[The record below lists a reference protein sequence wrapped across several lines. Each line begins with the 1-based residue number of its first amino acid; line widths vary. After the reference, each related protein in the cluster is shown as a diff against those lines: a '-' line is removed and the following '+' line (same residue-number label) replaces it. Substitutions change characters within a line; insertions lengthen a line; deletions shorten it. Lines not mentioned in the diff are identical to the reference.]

1 MCGSMADIQSATAKI
16 RRGKKKKEEERNHSQ
31 KYNGLPYSIAYGDD
45 NKVSN
50 QRTLYYATSNNL
62 CFRRFFFDKV
72 LRAIKSA
79 DTAAN
84 PYRSNFIVSYHLY
97 YRQRR
102 TQPGP
107 DSAPFLATCKFFFV
121 DVIGFCC
128 KLLVACCKLQRCKLL
143 VVSFIV
149 VLIRV

>member
-50 QRTLYYATSNNL
+50 QKTLYYATSNNL

-72 LRAIKSA
+72 LRTIKSA

-84 PYRSNFIVSYHLY
+84 PYRSNFIVSYHLDNFVPSPA
-97 YRQRR
+97 R
-102 TQPGP
+102 TPP
-107 DSAPFLATCKFFFV
+107 NFLQLASFLV
-121 DVIGFCC
+121 DVKNVIGFVVSC
-128 KLLVACCKLQRCKLL
+128 LLHVVSCRVACCLL
-143 VVSFIV
+143 
-149 VLIRV
+149 

>member
-31 KYNGLPYSIAYGDD
+31 KYNGLPYYIAYGDD

-50 QRTLYYATSNNL
+50 QKTLYYATSNNL

-84 PYRSNFIVSYHLY
+84 PCRSNFIVSYHLDNVVPSPA
-97 YRQRR
+97 R
-102 TQPGP
+102 TPP
-107 DSAPFLATCKFFFV
+107 HFLQLASFLV
-121 DVIGFCC
+121 DVIGFVVSC
-128 KLLVACCKLQRCKLL
+128 LLHVVSCSVACCLL
-143 VVSFIV
+143 
-149 VLIRV
+149 